1 MSFFSK
7 IFGSSSKTT
16 LPADLS
22 ILNCD
27 VHSHFIPGID
37 DGSRNM
43 EDSLNMISSF
53 AEMGYKKVIT
63 TPHIMSDFYKNTP
76 EIILGG
82 LEKVKIALK
91 ENNIPVEIEAA
102 AEYYIDFDFEEKMN
116 RGKLLTFG
124 KPARQ
129 PDGKTSD
136 GNYVLV
142 EISFINP
149 PENLNDI
156 FFKLLTNGY
165 KPILAHPERYNFWHT
180 DFEKYEAIIEKGV
193 LLQLNI
199 NSLTGHYSPE
209 TKRCAERMIENN
221 MISFLGSDCHNMG
234 HVELMKRVV
243 YEKSLHNLLASGK
256 LLNSTL

>member
-1 MSFFSK
+1 MSFISK
-7 IFGSSSKTT
+7 LFGSSKSS
-16 LPADLS
+16 LPAELG
-22 ILNCD
+22 ILKCD

-43 EDSLNMISSF
+43 DDTLNMIGSF
-53 AEMGYKKVIT
+53 AELGYKKVIT

-76 EIILGG
+76 EIILSG
-82 LEKVKIALK
+82 LEKVRAALK
-91 ENNIPVEIEAA
+91 ENNIPIEVEAA

-116 RGKLLTFG
+116 KGKLLTFG
-124 KPARQ
+124 K
-129 PDGKTSD
+129 
-136 GNYVLV
+136 NYVLV

-149 PENLNDI
+149 PDNLNDL

-180 DFEKYEAIIEKGV
+180 DFEKYESIIEKGV

-199 NSLTGHYSPE
+199 NSLTGHYSPS
-209 TKRCAERMIENN
+209 TKKIAERMIENN

-234 HVELMKRVV
+234 HVELIKHVV
-243 YEKSLHNLLASGK
+243 YEKSLHTLLGSGK

>member
-1 MSFFSK
+1 MDSHAELLSLFPMSLFSK
-7 IFGSSSKTT
+7 IFGTSPKTT
-16 LPADLS
+16 IPADLG
-22 ILNCD
+22 ILKCD
-27 VHSHFIPGID
+27 LHSHFIPGID

-43 EDSLNMISSF
+43 DDSLNMIASF

-82 LEKVKIALK
+82 LENVRTALK
-91 ENNIPVEIEAA
+91 ENNIPIEIEAA
-102 AEYYIDFDFEEKMN
+102 AEYYIDFDFEEKMKK
-116 RGKLLTFG
+116 GKLLTLG
-124 KPARQ
+124 K
-129 PDGKTSD
+129 
-136 GNYVLV
+136 NYVLV

-180 DFEKYEAIIEKGV
+180 DFEKYESIIEKGV

-199 NSLTGHYSPE
+199 NSLTGHYSPA
-209 TKRCAERMIENN
+209 TKRIAERMIENN

-234 HVELMKRVV
+234 HVELIKKVV
-243 YEKSLHNLLASGK
+243 YEKSLHTLLGSGK